1 MSALKKSN
9 KPVSSRQ
16 QIRIKGVRD
25 GILMLP
31 NNEYRLVIESSSIN
45 FELMSETEQDAIIDT
60 YQAFL
65 NSLNTPF
72 QILVRIRELD
82 MDKYLAS
89 FNSTLD
95 ESDDQAFED
104 QTKSYTRF
112 VKSLVTDNK
121 ILTRS
126 FYIVLPY
133 KASKDDFDVIKE
145 QLKLTGD
152 IVAKGLGR
160 LGMQTRKLTSLEVLD
175 LFYGFY
181 SPVQAKRQPLSDQTL
196 QMMKESYL

>member
-1 MSALKKSN
+1 
-9 KPVSSRQ
+9 
-16 QIRIKGVRD
+16 
-25 GILMLP
+25 MLP

-82 MDKYLAS
+82 MDKYIES
-89 FNSTLD
+89 FNNSIEDSED
-95 ESDDQAFED
+95 EAFGDQ
-104 QTKSYTRF
+104 KNSYTRF

-126 FYIVLPY
+126 FYIVLPH
-133 KASKDDFDVIKE
+133 KAAKDDFDVVKE

-175 LFYGFY
+175 LFYSFY
-181 SPVQAKRQPLSDQTL
+181 SPAQAKRQPLSDQTL

>member
-1 MSALKKSN
+1 
-9 KPVSSRQ
+9 
-16 QIRIKGVRD
+16 
-25 GILMLP
+25 
-31 NNEYRLVIESSSIN
+31 
-45 FELMSETEQDAIIDT
+45 MSETEQDAIIDT